1 MTFVPFNLYS
11 YQTGLHLEAQPTD
24 ASDPPVALGPPLPS
38 GFTEFGNGAYGW
50 TVQTLPAGTLAVEI
64 REQNSSFTFT
74 GVVLSLADM
83 GLQFPTN
90 GGGAFKFTITVED
103 NNSGFTLLPGAAVS
117 MTQGSTVLQST
128 TNASGVATFNVG
140 PGVWTIAAYLSG
152 YSYSGS
158 TVTVSGNGNQTI
170 ILTPVSLPLPPPVP
184 NQLTGYLYTQIPGT
198 TIYYAMIVVPPGS
211 GMQLDGFT
219 QSHTSDSSGL
229 WSVPLY
235 LGATYTFNCGGGP
248 TNTILIPNS
257 GTTLELQNL
266 LSS

>member
-11 YQTGLHLEAQPTD
+11 YQTGLRLEAQPTD
-24 ASDPPVALGPPLPS
+24 ASDPPVALGPPLAA

-50 TVQTLPAGTLAVEI
+50 TVQPLPAGTQAVEI
-64 REQNSSFTFT
+64 RQQNSSFTFT
-74 GVVLSLADM
+74 GTVLSLADM

-103 NNSGFTLLPGAAVS
+103 NNSGFTLLPSVAVS

-140 PGVWTIAAYLSG
+140 PGVWTIAAYLPG

-158 TVTVSGNGNQTI
+158 SVTVSGNGNQTI
-170 ILTPVSLPLPPPVP
+170 QLNPNYIPTPPSG
-184 NQLTGYLYTQIPGT
+184 NQLTGWLYTQIPGT
-198 TIYYAMIVVPPGS
+198 TIYYAMTIAPLGS
-211 GMQLDGFT
+211 GMQLDGTT
-219 QSHTSDSSGL
+219 QYHTSDSSGL
-229 WSVPLY
+229 WAVPLY
-235 LGATYTFNCGGGP
+235 LGATYTFNCGNGP

-266 LSS
+266 LSL